1 MHLRGCSDAKRFMLS
16 LSSAI
21 IEDIKC
27 MKNADSVLI
36 AYYYFDFKD
45 TAKQD
50 LRGLLASLLIQL
62 CNDSDRCYDILS
74 RLYTKCR
81 DGLQKP
87 NRNALIQCLR
97 SMVEVPGQA
106 PIYIIIDALDECPNN
121 AGTPSARETLLAFLK
136 DLLEPKHSNLYIC
149 LTSRPEQDI
158 QNILSPLA
166 PGSRNVS
173 LHEEGGQREDI
184 LSFVRHF
191 VYNDREMQRW
201 RAEDK
206 ELVIKTLSER
216 AGGMWATSFPVPR
229 DCSPC
234 S

>member
-1 MHLRGCSDAKRFMLS
+1 MP
-16 LSSAI
+16 
-21 IEDIKC
+21 
-27 MKNADSVLI
+27 NAESGLM

-62 CNDSDRCYDILS
+62 CNDSDRCHEILS
-74 RLYTKCR
+74 QLYTKCR

-97 SMVEVPGQA
+97 NMVEIPGQA
-106 PIYIIIDALDECPNN
+106 PIYIIIYALDECPNN

-136 DLLEPKHSNLYIC
+136 DLVESKHSNLYIC

-158 QNILSPLA
+158 QNILNPLA

-191 VYNDREMQRW
+191 VYNDGEMQRW
-201 RAEDK
+201 RVEDK
-206 ELVIKTLSER
+206 ELVINTLSER
-216 AGGMWATSFPVPR
+216 AGGM
-229 DCSPC
+229 
-234 S
+234 